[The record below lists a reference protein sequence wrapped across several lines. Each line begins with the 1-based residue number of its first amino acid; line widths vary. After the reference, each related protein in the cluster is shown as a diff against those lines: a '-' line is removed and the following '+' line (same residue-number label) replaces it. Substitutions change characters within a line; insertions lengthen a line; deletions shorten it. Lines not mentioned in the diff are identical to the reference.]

1 MEKHV
6 GRNILIVFMVLLMT
20 SFAFA
25 KAVQKSDIQI
35 GQLKVIIVGLKNDE
49 GKVKIGLFDSKESYS
64 NGGEPFRGC
73 SVAIL
78 DKKAECTFKNI
89 PYGTYAIKVYQDKNV
104 NGELD
109 TNSIGIPK
117 EPYGFSNNTRGRFG
131 PAKWDDA
138 QFFFTAE
145 SMSIEITLE

>member
-1 MEKHV
+1 MEKHM

-25 KAVQKSDIQI
+25 KEVQKSGMKI

-64 NGGEPFRGC
+64 SSGDPFRGC
-73 SVAIL
+73 SVAIQ
-78 DKKAECTFKNI
+78 DKKAECTFQKI
-89 PYGTYAIKVYQDKNV
+89 PYGIYAIKVYQDKNV

-117 EPYGFSNNTRGRFG
+117 EPYGFSNNARERFG
-131 PAKWDDA
+131 PVKWDDA